1 MVSALHII
9 FCFRFFHVGFDFG
22 CHFIMVMIVVIVFP
36 AKGSRKEKE
45 REIETRSKVCDP
57 FPRDECDLNSA
68 AALSIELT
76 NELILV

>member
-1 MVSALHII
+1 
-9 FCFRFFHVGFDFG
+9 
-22 CHFIMVMIVVIVFP
+22 MVMIVVIVFP

-45 REIETRSKVCDP
+45 REIERRSKVCDP

-68 AALSIELT
+68 VALSIELT